1 MTKIDCNIDS
11 NIFKE
16 ECKDDNTVF
25 YKKIGFCNQNK
36 TNAYS
41 DDCVKFCTPSI
52 CHLKKRYDFCKEH
65 NIDDLD
71 CDSEQKVLDLQNKC
85 MRYTFLKPDS
95 TRNFFTDK
103 ICNKKELDDFEKDCI
118 KYNIPLNSCTLDT
131 LENAQ
136 FREGISQGQS
146 SDRRQEMLSYAQ
158 SQKETNIKEYRQ
170 TKDFLKNLFNLDLT
184 LEEIGGKFGLLI
196 SGSSGVLLTIIL
208 ILFLKKAKL

>member
-1 MTKIDCNIDS
+1 MAKIDCNLDS

-16 ECKDDNTVF
+16 ECKDDN
-25 YKKIGFCNQNK
+25 KKIAFCNQNK

-41 DDCVKFCTPSI
+41 DNCVKFCTPSI

-95 TRNFFTDK
+95 SRNYFTDK
-103 ICNKKELDDFEKDCI
+103 ICNKKEIDDFEKDCI

-136 FREGISQGQS
+136 FREGISIGQS
-146 SDRRQEMLSYAQ
+146 SNRRQEMLSYAQ
-158 SQKETNIKEYRQ
+158 SQKETNIEKYRQ
-170 TKDFLKNLFNLDLT
+170 TKDFLIFNLDLT
-184 LEEIGGKFGLLI
+184 FEEIIKKLGGEFGLLI
-196 SGSSGVLLTIIL
+196 SGSSSVLLTIIL